1 MFLLYISRKNLSIPR
16 FLTSLKPCLVETKKH
31 FTTLDRFVELTD
43 IPTLSQVY
51 KKGGFDCRIPGTF
64 KHDISLSHNKTLND
78 KISLMIIHLI
88 LHAHVS
94 LGYNLPAKYIIHTV
108 GPVGEHEELLNSA
121 YRQSLKVMIVN
132 NLKSIAF
139 PNISTGAYGYPRVG
153 AAQVAMKTIRKW
165 MEDFEHIEKIDRIIF
180 CVFEESNRR
189 IYEGLLP
196 LYFPPP
202 PEGSNNDTDILGK
215 QEKEND
221 AGTAEKQE
229 EGKKLK
235 AKLNR
240 DTTPLYQGLYYS
252 VDKIFVDELSW
263 KDPLAS
269 QVISDNL
276 DIVEK
281 LSEGLKKGFMKL
293 AHNMMPEPIP
303 MVKKMCGEFVS
314 NFITRENI
322 TSWDK
327 LKHDGRWKEREEDIK
342 QIVNE
347 IF

>member
-16 FLTSLKPCLVETKKH
+16 FLTSLKPCLVGTKKH

-51 KKGGFDCRIPGTF
+51 KKGGFDYRSPGTF

-78 KISLMIIHLI
+78 KISLIKEDITKLKIDSIVNAANEFLMGGGGVDGAIHRAAGPGLR
-88 LHAHVS
+88 S
-94 LGYNLPAKYIIHTV
+94 ECQKLGGCPTGYDLPAKYIIHTV

-132 NLKSIAF
+132 NLKSV
-139 PNISTGAYGYPRVG
+139 YGYPRVG
-153 AAQVAMKTIRKW
+153 AAHVAMKTIRKW

-229 EGKKLK
+229 EGNE
-235 AKLNR
+235 A
-240 DTTPLYQGLYYS
+240 DTRR
-252 VDKIFVDELSW
+252 
-263 KDPLAS
+263 
-269 QVISDNL
+269 N
-276 DIVEK
+276 
-281 LSEGLKKGFMKL
+281 
-293 AHNMMPEPIP
+293 
-303 MVKKMCGEFVS
+303 
-314 NFITRENI
+314 
-322 TSWDK
+322 
-327 LKHDGRWKEREEDIK
+327 
-342 QIVNE
+342 
-347 IF
+347 